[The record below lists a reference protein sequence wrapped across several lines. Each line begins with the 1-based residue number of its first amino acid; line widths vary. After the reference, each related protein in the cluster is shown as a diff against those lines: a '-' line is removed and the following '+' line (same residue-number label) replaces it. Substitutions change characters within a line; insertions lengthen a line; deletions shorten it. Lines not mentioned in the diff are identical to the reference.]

1 MACRSGAEPK
11 LVAKEQHDEVLLHSQ
26 ADWQRPPFRLF
37 VKLLVTMFV
46 TSVRTKA
53 NWDVSPRPPY
63 LVGVLRA
70 ADEAARLGISEIS
83 VIELGVAGG
92 EGLLALQEIA
102 DANGSGDEAPKG
114 CIRFRHG
121 ERAPG
126 LGW

>member
-1 MACRSGAEPK
+1 
-11 LVAKEQHDEVLLHSQ
+11 VAKEQHDEVLVHSQ
-26 ADWQRPPFRLF
+26 TDWQRPPFRLF

-102 DANGSGDEAPKG
+102 DAVEAETKLRIVVYGFDTGKG
-114 CIRFRHG
+114 FPDSFDCIR
-121 ERAPG
+121 
-126 LGW
+126 